1 MPHILKRNL
10 VSAKAAQQVRAEL
23 LKKLEEN
30 KKETN
35 QLKHDDGTVQ
45 DLQDLDDGTRTEL
58 DGEECEEECE
68 EEMDR
73 MDEGQTGKKVLEN
86 EVLNPELWPDNQ
98 VGLYGWG
105 DEQETQVPRPVTTPV
120 RCQTEF
126 EVKGTKA
133 PTMSGDEC
141 PEIPFTQPDPE
152 IIDDEVPTMDD
163 AYQLNEVALDE
174 VTDDRSLE
182 ESWLRLPFFFIN
194 MLKNF
199 IFNLWDVKWNPG
211 YLNINLWIPAVY
223 PHILWSSLLRMISFP
238 RTTLPKCRLQPQLHR
253 RRSWKRH
260 PKKRRKP

>member
-1 MPHILKRNL
+1 MGAGLAMTDKQNLTQLQSRQWSCETLQRGISYMNEQSAVVKEEVTDLQDRIKVPWLIFQDFISTKDSNILQPYKPCNTPQYMPHILKRNL

-23 LKKLEEN
+23 LKKLEANE
-30 KKETN
+30 KETK

-58 DGEECEEECE
+58 DGEECEEESE
-68 EEMDR
+68 EEKDR

-182 ESWLRLPFFFIN
+182 ES
-194 MLKNF
+194 
-199 IFNLWDVKWNPG
+199 
-211 YLNINLWIPAVY
+211 
-223 PHILWSSLLRMISFP
+223 
-238 RTTLPKCRLQPQLHR
+238 
-253 RRSWKRH
+253 
-260 PKKRRKP
+260 